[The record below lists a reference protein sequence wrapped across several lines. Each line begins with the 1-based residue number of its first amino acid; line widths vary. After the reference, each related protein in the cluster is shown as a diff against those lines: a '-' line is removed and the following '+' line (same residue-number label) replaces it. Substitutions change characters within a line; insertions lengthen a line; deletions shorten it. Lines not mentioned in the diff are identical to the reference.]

1 VHPGQAE
8 EAGMLPLLDVLP
20 RCCYSEND
28 THQDKYGLLQG
39 LRDLQSSV
47 PGPSDNYGVIP
58 FQIINMVKKN
68 SQANIR
74 LLDGNQAAAEG
85 VRLSRVQVIAAYP
98 ITPQTPV
105 TEVLSEFVERG
116 DLKSEYIAVESEH
129 SVMAVCTSASLVGA
143 RTFTATSAHGL
154 AYMHEMLHWAAGAR
168 LPIVLACVNRALGAP
183 WNILNDQQ
191 DSISQRDTGWIQL
204 YARNNQEILD
214 TIIQA
219 YKIAE
224 TVYVPVMVCYDGY
237 ILSHTEMPVEVPSQ
251 AKVDKFLPPYKPHT
265 TLDPANPKNY
275 NLVTLADPRV
285 NAEGVLCHG
294 YMELRYL
301 LQEALQNSAETISK
315 VGEEFGKLFGRD
327 YSDMFWQDDME
338 NADIVI
344 VAMGSL
350 AMEATVAAEM
360 LRKEGNKVGV
370 LGLRTF
376 RPFPKAALS
385 KALKK
390 TRLITVFD
398 KNISYGAEGAT
409 CSEIKSALYGSKTE
423 AVIRNFIVG
432 LGGRDVKAREL
443 ADAVRSALPAMK
455 SGALNS
461 EHPEWIC
468 YI

>member
-1 VHPGQAE
+1 LAKQ
-8 EAGMLPLLDVLP
+8 
-20 RCCYSEND
+20 
-28 THQDKYGLLQG
+28 
-39 LRDLQSSV
+39 
-47 PGPSDNYGVIP
+47 
-58 FQIINMVKKN
+58 VKKT
-68 SQANIR
+68 NIR

-85 VRLSRVQVIAAYP
+85 AKLSRVQVIAAYP

-129 SVMAVCTSASLVGA
+129 SALAVCTSASLVGA

-168 LPIVLACVNRALGAP
+168 LPVVLACVNRAMGAP

-251 AKVDKFLPPYKPHT
+251 AEVDKFLPPYKSHT

-285 NAEGVLCHG
+285 NADGVLCHG

-301 LQEALQNSAETISK
+301 LQEALQNSTETISK
-315 VGEEFGKLFGRD
+315 VGKEFGKLFGRD
-327 YSDMFWQDDME
+327 YSGMFWQDDTDDT
-338 NADIVI
+338 DIII

-350 AMEATVAAEM
+350 AMEATVAVKM
-360 LRKEGNKVGV
+360 LREEGNKVGV
-370 LGLRTF
+370 LGLRVF
-376 RPFPKAALS
+376 RPFPKTALA
-385 KALKK
+385 KALEKA
-390 TRLITVFD
+390 RLVAVFD
-398 KNISYGAEGAT
+398 KNISYGSEGAT
-409 CSEIKSALYGSKTE
+409 CSEIKAALYGSKTK
-423 AVIRNFIVG
+423 AVIRNYVVG

-443 ADAVRSALPAMK
+443 ADAVRSALPSMK
-455 SGALNS
+455 SGPLNA
-461 EHPEWIC
+461 EYPEWIC

>member
-1 VHPGQAE
+1 LAKSI
-8 EAGMLPLLDVLP
+8 
-20 RCCYSEND
+20 RK
-28 THQDKYGLLQG
+28 T
-39 LRDLQSSV
+39 
-47 PGPSDNYGVIP
+47 
-58 FQIINMVKKN
+58 
-68 SQANIR
+68 NIR

-85 VRLSRVQVIAAYP
+85 ARLSRVQVIAAYP

-129 SVMAVCTSASLVGA
+129 SAMAVCTSASLVGA

-168 LPIVLACVNRALGAP
+168 LPIVLACVNRAIGAP

-251 AKVDKFLPPYKPHT
+251 AEVDKFLPPYKSHT
-265 TLDPANPKNY
+265 ILDPSNPKNY
-275 NLVTLADPRV
+275 NLVTLADPRA
-285 NAEGVLCHG
+285 NADGVLCHG

-301 LQEALQNSAETISK
+301 LQEALQNSVETISK
-315 VGEEFGKLFGRD
+315 VGKEFGKLFGRD
-327 YSDMFWQDDME
+327 YSGMFWQDDIDD
-338 NADIVI
+338 ADIII

-350 AMEATVAAEM
+350 AMEATMTAKM
-360 LRKEGNKVGV
+360 LREEGNKVGV
-370 LGLRTF
+370 LGLRVF
-376 RPFPKAALS
+376 RPFPKAAIV
-385 KALKK
+385 KALGKA
-390 TRLITVFD
+390 RLVAVFD
-398 KNISYGAEGAT
+398 KNISYGSEGAT

-443 ADAVRSALPAMK
+443 ADAVKSALPLMK
-455 SGALNS
+455 SGALNA
-461 EHPEWIC
+461 EYPEWIC